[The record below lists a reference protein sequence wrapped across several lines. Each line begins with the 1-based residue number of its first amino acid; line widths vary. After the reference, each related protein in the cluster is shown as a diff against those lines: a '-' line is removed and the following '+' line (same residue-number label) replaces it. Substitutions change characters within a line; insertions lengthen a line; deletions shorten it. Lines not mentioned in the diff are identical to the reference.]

1 MRPADGPGDGLQF
14 GAVDALL
21 TDKQADGRWGFAS
34 LLGRH
39 FVPNK
44 QIRDTTLAP
53 AEAIRLKITCEAGN
67 NT

>member
-21 TDKQADGRWGFAS
+21 TDKQADGRRGFAS